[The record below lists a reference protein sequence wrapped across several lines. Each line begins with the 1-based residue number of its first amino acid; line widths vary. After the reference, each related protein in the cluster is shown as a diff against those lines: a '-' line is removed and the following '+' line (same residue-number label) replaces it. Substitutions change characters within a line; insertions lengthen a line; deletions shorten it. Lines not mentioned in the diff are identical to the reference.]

1 MKTLKLALLGIGLI
15 ISSLSQAQVN
25 INVNV
30 GTPPA
35 WGPAG
40 YETVEYYYLPDVEAY
55 YDVRSSEFIYN
66 GKGKWIRTSRLPR
79 QYRTYDLYNGYKVVL
94 TDYHGPSPYVHYKE
108 HKVKYFKG
116 YKGGP
121 QKTIGMKPAKK
132 TKKIHPHAPGGK
144 HHKDHGKDKH

>member
-1 MKTLKLALLGIGLI
+1 MKTLKLALLGIGLM

-66 GKGKWIRTSRLPR
+66 GNGKWIRASRLPR

-132 TKKIHPHAPGGK
+132 AKKIHPHAPGGK
-144 HHKDHGKDKH
+144 HHKKHGKDKH